1 MEKMFST
8 NDMYLVATL
17 ISYGAEIDSVDKS
30 NPKKQIFTFKEIP
43 KAVWI
48 ICGDDQVKS
57 QKVSNVGEI
66 KAMMVSERLV
76 FPPNFISSLKN
87 VRSYFYED

>member
-17 ISYGAEIDSVDKS
+17 ISYGAEIENVDKT
-30 NPKKQIFTFKEIP
+30 NPKKQVFSFRSLP
-43 KAVWI
+43 KAIWVL
-48 ICGDDQVKS
+48 CGEDEIKS
-57 QKVSNVGEI
+57 QKVINVSEI

-87 VRSYFYED
+87 VRSYFYEE